1 MSNIT
6 KHNDTT
12 TLSAEVALE
21 DMHGAYNV
29 RKNVVNIIS
38 SHERERE
45 RWKYID
51 DKTCLRAQKHRDM
64 PNIVICMLVHIMDGI
79 TSNNATY
86 EHTKIV

>member
-1 MSNIT
+1 MHVRRLDNLSNIT

-45 RWKYID
+45 R
-51 DKTCLRAQKHRDM
+51 
-64 PNIVICMLVHIMDGI
+64 
-79 TSNNATY
+79 
-86 EHTKIV
+86 